1 MLTHLMD
8 YIIIWDV
15 SKLGRL
21 KIQQHY
27 PGKFADLC
35 SSDVEDPFFLRHMQ
49 FKVKS
54 H

>member
-21 KIQQHY
+21 NAA
-27 PGKFADLC
+27 GKFAALC

-54 H
+54 R